1 MFNVVSY
8 CSNSYFSKLSKTLK
22 NWNDQSSVE
31 NIFIYTNEIDQSDLD
46 QYKNLNKVKFIRLF
60 DDESQC
66 FGVNCARKAES
77 LLHFLNNEKDN
88 KNILMI
94 DVDCLIVKDLNNL
107 FNEDFNIA
115 VSIYPEVK
123 IKYQTNNISSGF
135 VVLKNCNQAK
145 DFINQW
151 VERQKNLHNAPS
163 RDQRALS
170 ELVTDLY
177 KNKNDIYKIKLLNGN
192 IWNSHPYNNGI
203 GYIKEWLHR
212 IKIYQPYILHFAS
225 NTISNNQTIDDAL
238 MAIDG

>member
-1 MFNVVSY
+1 MYNIVAY
-8 CSNSYFSKLSKTLK
+8 CGQSYFTRFQKTIK
-22 NWNDQSSVE
+22 NWCDQRSVANIYIYTDNE
-31 NIFIYTNEIDQSDLD
+31 VSENQIYEKIIYKNIF
-46 QYKNLNKVKFIRLF
+46 K
-60 DDESQC
+60 ESTC
-66 FGVNCARKAES
+66 FGVSCARKAES
-77 LLHFLNNEKDN
+77 LKYFINNN
-88 KNILMI
+88 KFENILLLDI
-94 DVDCLIVKDLNNL
+94 DCLIVKDLDDL

-115 VSIYPEVK
+115 VTIYPEVK
-123 IKYQTNNISSGF
+123 PRYQTNNISSGF

-203 GYIKEWLHR
+203 GYVKEWLHR